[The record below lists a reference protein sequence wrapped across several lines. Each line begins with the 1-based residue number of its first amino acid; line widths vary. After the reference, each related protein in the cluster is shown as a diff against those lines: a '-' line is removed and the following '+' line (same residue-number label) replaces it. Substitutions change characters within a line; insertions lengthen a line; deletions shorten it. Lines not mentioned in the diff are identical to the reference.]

1 MRALV
6 VDDSS
11 TMRAILARLLSDL
24 HFEQVTPAGNGRQAL
39 DLVMA
44 GEAFDC
50 MLVDWNMPVMTGL
63 EFVTAVRAEPFSYT
77 APIIMVTTESEI
89 EGVAAALHAGADEYL
104 MKPFA
109 ADSLADKL
117 RLLGFDV

>member
-11 TMRAILARLLSDL
+11 TMRTILNRLLSELRFD
-24 HFEQVTPAGNGRQAL
+24 EVTPAGHGREAL
-39 DLVMA
+39 DLVA
-44 GEAFDC
+44 ADGPFDL
-50 MLVDWNMPVMTGL
+50 MLVDWNMPVMNGL
-63 EFVTAVRAEPFSYT
+63 EFVTAVRAEPFSST

-89 EGVAAALHAGADEYL
+89 DSVAAALQAGADEYL
-104 MKPFA
+104 MKPFTVDA
-109 ADSLADKL
+109 LADKL